1 MLTNPPVLAYPDF
14 ELPFVLHTDASD
26 KGLGAVLYQNQNG
39 KLRVIGYG
47 SRTLTP
53 AERNYRLHSG
63 KLEFLAL
70 KWAVCDKFRDYLF
83 YAPHFTI
90 YTDNNP
96 LTYVM
101 STAKLNAVGFRWVG
115 ELSDF
120 RFDIR
125 YRPGKINVDA
135 DTLSRCPL
143 DIATYVKECTKQLP
157 REAVTATWE
166 GCGVGKHGDVAWVAA
181 MTLTLGE
188 QLEPASGEVLPSIDP
203 IDLQNAQRSDPDISI
218 ILKMKETNETPTD
231 DLKRRM
237 RGTVKKMMHEWAKL
251 HIEDGVLYRKT
262 AERHQLVL
270 PASFKS
276 LVLKHLHDDMGHVGT
291 ERVLNLARQRFYWPY
306 MRREIEA
313 YVTRQCPCIKQK
325 KPVTHTRA
333 PMSSITTSSPMEL
346 VSIDYLHL
354 EPSRGGYQYILVVV
368 DHFTRYAQAYPTRNK
383 SGKTA
388 AEKIFNDYIP
398 RFGYPSKL
406 HHDQGREFENELF
419 RTLQQL
425 SGVGHSRT
433 TPYHPQGNPAE
444 RFNRTVLQM
453 LRTLGE
459 EKKEKWKDYLPQ
471 IVHAYNSTRHES

>member
-1 MLTNPPVLAYPDF
+1 MIDQLVNPPVLAYPDF

-26 KGLGAVLYQNQNG
+26 KGLGAVLYQSQNG

-70 KWAVCDKFRDYLF
+70 KWAVCEKFRDYLY

-90 YTDNNP
+90 FTDNNP

-101 STAKLNAVGFRWVG
+101 RTAKLNAVGFRWVG

-125 YRPGKINVDA
+125 YRPGKANADA

-143 DIATYVKECTKQLP
+143 DINEYVKECTQELSK
-157 REAVTATWE
+157 EAVTATWE
-166 GCGVGKHGDVAWVAA
+166 GRRAGEDGDVAWIAA
-181 MTLTLGE
+181 LTLRHGD
-188 QLEPASGEVLPSIDP
+188 QLEPSSRETVRP
-203 IDLQNAQRSDPDISI
+203 IDLAELQKAQRTDPVIGE
-218 ILKMKETNETPTD
+218 ILKMKESNKTLTD
-231 DLKRRM
+231 DMKRIV
-237 RGTVKKMMHEWAKL
+237 RGTGRKMMHEWTRL

-262 AERHQLVL
+262 AERRQLVL
-270 PASFKS
+270 PASFKP
-276 LVLKHLHDDMGHVGT
+276 LVLKNLHDDMGHVGT
-291 ERVLNLARQRFYWPY
+291 ERVLSLARQRFYWPY

-313 YVTRQCPCIKQK
+313 YVTKQCPCIKKK
-325 KPVTHTRA
+325 KPATHIRA
-333 PMSSITTSSPMEL
+333 PMASITTISPMEL

-383 SGKTA
+383 LGKTA
-388 AEKIFNDYIP
+388 AEKIFSDYIP
-398 RFGYPSKL
+398 RYGYPFKL
-406 HHDQGREFENELF
+406 HHDQGREFEN
-419 RTLQQL
+419 
-425 SGVGHSRT
+425 
-433 TPYHPQGNPAE
+433 
-444 RFNRTVLQM
+444 
-453 LRTLGE
+453 
-459 EKKEKWKDYLPQ
+459 
-471 IVHAYNSTRHES
+471 